1 MKRIKK
7 LASLLLA
14 MVMVLGMTMTTFA
27 AQTEAPGYD
36 LTIKTVDKHT
46 YKIWQLATGDV
57 ASGTTTLS
65 NVQLGANAAA
75 STTVEKIEAL
85 GAKDD
90 DGNFLYGD
98 ANLGGAAL
106 NLLDTKGTEPF
117 ETIKGDGNSQTKRLP
132 GGYYVITDSYTHEH
146 EDKCYDADGNLICTI
161 NNIEGD
167 SVSRTMVYLVQ
178 DQLVAPKTITV
189 QPDKKI
195 KEDNIGKDFNEAS
208 IGDVIDYQ
216 LSGTI
221 PNMTGYNKF
230 KYVLVDTAS
239 KGLVQGIEENGE
251 VRNLKVGDTLK
262 GGVGVKNET
271 TGLVTP
277 EENVEVTY
285 VVTSVENVKVTIDE
299 KEEVTTVVR
308 FAVQNAIDYA
318 SYEGKWFYVDIKA
331 TLTEE
336 ADVVAIPN
344 TNKVTIDFSNN
355 PNYEYDG
362 TPDFGPEDPKGT
374 TVDKTVETFTT
385 SLTLT
390 KIDNDTKKV
399 LTGAEF
405 KLESTNSANVGYVT
419 GQKYD
424 ADENGTWYKLVDGAY
439 TETPPTADTAN
450 KYDSIEQ
457 KYKLVTVDKTTYT
470 GAQTET
476 QAFVGADGKVVF
488 TGLGVGDFKL
498 TEVTTPDGYNTLEPI
513 EFSVTWTKD
522 GGFKVTLA
530 EGTPEGITISDDNGL
545 LASTIP
551 NSKGSLLPSTGGIG
565 TTIFYV
571 VGAVLAIGAG
581 ILLVTKKRMSA
592 R

>member
-27 AQTEAPGYD
+27 AQTADLGYD
-36 LTIKTVDKHT
+36 LTIKTVAKHT

-57 ASGTTTLS
+57 ASGETQLS
-65 NVQLGANAAA
+65 NVKPGSNAA
-75 STTVEKIEAL
+75 STTTPEMIEAL
-85 GAKDD
+85 GEKDA
-90 DGNFLYGD
+90 DGNFLLGDDTLGD
-98 ANLGGAAL
+98 AAL
-106 NLLDTKGTEPF
+106 ALLDTKTTTPF
-117 ETIKGDGNSQTKRLP
+117 KTIEGDGSSKTEKLP

-146 EDKCYDADGNLICTI
+146 TAECYDAEGNLTCTI
-161 NNIEGD
+161 NNVEGD

-178 DQLVAPKTITV
+178 DQVVAPKTITV
-189 QPDKKI
+189 EPDKKI
-195 KEDNIGKDFNEAS
+195 KEDDTGKESNEAS
-208 IGDVIDYQ
+208 IGDVITYQ

-221 PNMTGYNKF
+221 PAMTGYNNF

-239 KGLVQGIEENGE
+239 KGLSQ
-251 VRNLKVGDTLK
+251 NLKKGDILT
-262 GGVGVKNET
+262 GGIGEKDPDTKLVKPLDPAVPVTYEVMSDPVKNPD
-271 TGLVTP
+271 G
-277 EENVEVTY
+277 
-285 VVTSVENVKVTIDE
+285 TSV
-299 KEEVTTVVR
+299 VR
-308 FAVQNAIDYA
+308 IAVQNAIQYDNEAYV
-318 SYEGKWFYVDIKA
+318 GKWFYVDIDA
-331 TLTEE
+331 TLTAD

-344 TNKVTIDFSNN
+344 TNKVVIDFSNN
-355 PNYEYDG
+355 PNHEYDG

-390 KIDNDTKKV
+390 KVDKDTNAV

-405 KLESTNSANVGYVT
+405 KLESTNNANVGYVT
-419 GQKYD
+419 GQEYVAD
-424 ADENGTWYKLVDGAY
+424 ATGTWYKLVDGAY
-439 TETPPTADTAN
+439 TETAPTDDTAN
-450 KYDSIEQ
+450 KYASTTE
-457 KYKLVTVDKTTYT
+457 KYKLVTVDKTTYE

-476 QAFVGADGKVVF
+476 QAFVDENGKVVF

-498 TEVTTPDGYNTLEPI
+498 TEVTTPDGYNTLDPI
-513 EFSVTWTKD
+513 EFSVTWTKE
-522 GGFKVTLA
+522 GGFKVTLSEA
-530 EGTPEGITISDDNGL
+530 ATNAGIRISDGNGL

>member
-27 AQTEAPGYD
+27 AQTADPGYD
-36 LTIKTVDKHT
+36 LTIKTVAKHT

-57 ASGTTTLS
+57 ASGETQLS
-65 NVQLGANAAA
+65 NVKPGSNAA
-75 STTVEKIEAL
+75 STTTPEMIEAL
-85 GAKDD
+85 GEKDA
-90 DGNFLYGD
+90 DGNFLFGDDTLGD
-98 ANLGGAAL
+98 AAL
-106 NLLDTKGTEPF
+106 ALLDTKTTTPF
-117 ETIKGDGNSQTKRLP
+117 KTIEGDGSSKTEKLP

-146 EDKCYDADGNLICTI
+146 TAECYDAEGNLTCTI
-161 NNIEGD
+161 NNVEGD

-178 DQLVAPKTITV
+178 DQVVAPKTITV
-189 QPDKKI
+189 EPDKKI
-195 KEDNIGKDFNEAS
+195 KEDDTGKESNEAS
-208 IGDVIDYQ
+208 IGDVITYQ

-221 PNMTGYNKF
+221 PAMTGYNNF

-239 KGLVQGIEENGE
+239 KGLSQ
-251 VRNLKVGDTLK
+251 NLKKGDILT
-262 GGVGVKNET
+262 GGIGEKDPDTKLVKPLDPAVPVTYEVMSDPVKNPD
-271 TGLVTP
+271 G
-277 EENVEVTY
+277 
-285 VVTSVENVKVTIDE
+285 TSV
-299 KEEVTTVVR
+299 VR
-308 FAVQNAIDYA
+308 IAVQNAIQYDNEAYV
-318 SYEGKWFYVDIKA
+318 GKWFYVDIDA
-331 TLTEE
+331 TLTAD

-344 TNKVTIDFSNN
+344 TNKVVIDFSNN
-355 PNYEYDG
+355 PNHKYDG

-390 KIDNDTKKV
+390 KVDKDTNAV

-405 KLESTNSANVGYVT
+405 KLESTNNANVGYVT
-419 GQKYD
+419 GQEYV

-439 TETPPTADTAN
+439 TETAPTDDTAN
-450 KYDSIEQ
+450 KYASTTQ

-476 QAFVGADGKVVF
+476 QAFVDANGKVVF

-530 EGTPEGITISDDNGL
+530 EGTPEGISISDENGL